1 MFLVTTKLNTIEVL
15 IFKSIIDLHINHN
28 DFMLVNHA
36 KKEHNEMKSDIKNP
50 ENVVECTM

>member
-1 MFLVTTKLNTIEVL
+1 MFLVTTKLSTIEVL

-36 KKEHNEMKSDIKNP
+36 KKEHNEMKSEIKNP